1 MGTDQKA
8 SAAPSGLTQGRSAA
22 CRRPRVSGGDSLGAA
37 QRRPLEGSAAR
48 PRLAFAADLLASAGA
63 LGTRRGVAAAVECV
77 PRRAGRERQA
87 RLERVLRRRDLR
99 VGKKGGLCVGPTKR
113 GKGTKLVVVVD
124 GAGVPLACTV
134 HSASPSETKM
144 IEPTLDR
151 LPQTP
156 KRLILDRAYDSEAF
170 RDRLAARGIEP
181 IVPYRKRAV
190 SMRYNDRRKQR
201 RYRKR
206 WKIERTFA
214 WLGNFRRL
222 LVRHEHKH
230 WIWRAF
236 VHLACVLIVL
246 RQF

>member
-1 MGTDQKA
+1 ME
-8 SAAPSGLTQGRSAA
+8 RSAT
-22 CRRPRVSGGDSLGAA
+22 
-37 QRRPLEGSAAR
+37 R
-48 PRLAFAADLLASAGA
+48 PRLPVAADLLATFGP
-63 LGTRRGVAAAVECV
+63 LGTRRRLAEAVECV
-77 PRRAGRERQA
+77 PRRTRGGRQA

-99 VGKKGGLCVGPTKR
+99 VGKKGGECVGKTKR

-124 GAGVPLACTV
+124 GEGIPLALTV

-151 LPQTP
+151 LQHYSGREPE
-156 KRLILDRAYDSEAF
+156 RLILDRAFDSDKF
-170 RDRLAARGIEP
+170 RDRLAARGIDP

-190 SMRYNDRRKQR
+190 SMKYNDGRKQR
-201 RYRKR
+201 RYRRR
-206 WKIERTFA
+206 WKVERTFA

-222 LVRHEHKH
+222 LVRHERKH

>member
-1 MGTDQKA
+1 
-8 SAAPSGLTQGRSAA
+8 
-22 CRRPRVSGGDSLGAA
+22 
-37 QRRPLEGSAAR
+37 
-48 PRLAFAADLLASAGA
+48 
-63 LGTRRGVAAAVECV
+63 
-77 PRRAGRERQA
+77 
-87 RLERVLRRRDLR
+87 VLRRRDVRAGQKGGPR
-99 VGKKGGLCVGPTKR
+99 VGKTKR

-124 GAGVPLACTV
+124 GAGVPLALTV

-151 LPQTP
+151 LPRQP
-156 KRLILDRAYDSEAF
+156 ERLILDRAFDSDRF
-170 RDRLAARGIEP
+170 RDRLAARGIDP

-190 SMRYNDRRKQR
+190 SMRYNDGRKRR

-206 WKIERTFA
+206 WKVERTFA
-214 WLGNFRRL
+214 WLGNFRRV
-222 LVRHEHKH
+222 LVRHERKH